1 MDPKGAAPAVP
12 TRVYEDFVPT
22 TELVQEQDS
31 DTLLLNLTGF
41 KKEQVRVQLTKSGI
55 LKISGQRPVGQNN
68 WLRFQ
73 KDFPISENCDK
84 NKISAKFENCILYVK
99 QPKLITSA
107 EKKDKELPT
116 PDTQQPKKPA
126 DHAQQVHKK
135 DEEQVKSQEL
145 PTPDTQQ
152 PKKPADHAQQVHK
165 KDEEQ
170 VKSQELPTPDTQ
182 QPKKPADHEQQAQ
195 KKDDEQPKS
204 QELPKQANTDNAAA
218 KEPEKEEPKITSP
231 ETNEQ
236 TTEAKDLPEKTPAE
250 KSKNVEDE
258 NKPSYDTKHENDAKM
273 GTGVALAEKLK
284 MPRKVMN
291 MTLIALLVLGIGLYI
306 SNMMKSNNYQ
316 AEK

>member
-107 EKKDKELPT
+107 EKKDK
-116 PDTQQPKKPA
+116 
-126 DHAQQVHKK
+126 
-135 DEEQVKSQEL
+135 EL

>member
-126 DHAQQVHKK
+126 DHAQQ
-135 DEEQVKSQEL
+135 
-145 PTPDTQQ
+145 
-152 PKKPADHAQQVHK
+152 
-165 KDEEQ
+165 
-170 VKSQELPTPDTQ
+170 
-182 QPKKPADHEQQAQ
+182 AQ

-204 QELPKQANTDNAAA
+204 QELPKQANADNAAA

>member
-152 PKKPADHAQQVHK
+152 PKKPADH
-165 KDEEQ
+165 
-170 VKSQELPTPDTQ
+170 
-182 QPKKPADHEQQAQ
+182 EQQAQ

-204 QELPKQANTDNAAA
+204 QELPKQANADNAAA